1 MPLLTSMLRA
11 VCLKQ
16 MKYSVLIRASLLF
29 ALWKIFECL
38 MKLLLNSNFSY
49 ITVMLLI
56 AIMFAIMLAV
66 LAVNVYKIGI
76 SIIRKEVKR

>member
-1 MPLLTSMLRA
+1 MPFLTPMLRA
-11 VCLKQ
+11 VSLKQ

-38 MKLLLNSNFSY
+38 MKLLLNSDFSY

-56 AIMFAIMLAV
+56 TIMFFVMLTA